1 MEDGDKDKDKEKSR
15 KKKMRIKVKDYEKLK
30 TVGLGS
36 YGRVRLC
43 KNKKTGNIFVMKIL
57 KKNDIIKQ
65 KQVDHVYSE
74 FNILTMLKHP
84 FIVQLFGYNFE
95 DPKYI
100 YFIMEHIQRQRI
112 IHFTENKRYFSSSS
126 NKILYCS
133 YYNNF

>member
-1 MEDGDKDKDKEKSR
+1 MEDDDKDKDKEKSR

-100 YFIMEHIQRQRI
+100 YFIMEYIQGGEL
-112 IHFTENKRYFSSSS
+112 FTLLRTKGTFPVPQTKFYIAQV
-126 NKILYCS
+126 KI
-133 YYNNF
+133 